1 MEIFY
6 FGEPGKKVTES
17 NKKTWTESVGNHLIL
32 KNKKYKIISVK
43 FEEDVIE
50 VHCEKI

>member
-32 KNKKYKIISVK
+32 KNKKYKILFVK